1 MPNLHRLIF
10 SGLIVASFASQANE
24 FEARGNIEFQARVF
38 TQDALFTGQPD
49 TNLSAAAEPEFF
61 WKWNDGKDSFEFVP
75 FARVDEN
82 DEQRT
87 HMDIRELSWVHV
99 GDNWESRIGIR
110 RVFWGVTEFQHLV
123 DIINQSDAVED
134 IDNEDKL
141 GQPMINLSF
150 VTDYGIFD
158 LFALPGFRERTFA
171 SAEGRPAIPL
181 LNPDKT
187 VYQHE
192 DGDNHLD
199 LALRWT
205 HSIGDYDIGLSL
217 FDGTSREPLF
227 IPDPDIAVIQVVP
240 QPPIPLVAFY
250 QQITQLG
257 LDIQA
262 TLDDTLW
269 KLEAIRNEN
278 DLEDFTAIQAGFEHT
293 LYGVMDS
300 DADLG
305 LLMEYGWDER
315 GENATSAFQN
325 DLFFGSRIAFNDID
339 SSEILMGLGYDMDF
353 DSISFLLEGSKRIG
367 DNIKVS
373 IDVRLFSA
381 DDLRDRF
388 YLIRNDDH
396 LQLTLQYYY

>member
-1 MPNLHRLIF
+1 MPNLHRLIL

-24 FEARGNIEFQARVF
+24 FEARGNIELQARAF
-38 TQDALFTGQPD
+38 TQDALFIGQPD

-61 WKWNDGKDSFEFVP
+61 WEWNDGKDSFEFVP

-181 LNPDKT
+181 LNPDKA

-227 IPDPDIAVIQVVP
+227 IPDPDITVIQVVP

-353 DSISFLLEGSKRIG
+353 NSISFLLEGSKRIG

-381 DDLRDRF
+381 DDPRDRF